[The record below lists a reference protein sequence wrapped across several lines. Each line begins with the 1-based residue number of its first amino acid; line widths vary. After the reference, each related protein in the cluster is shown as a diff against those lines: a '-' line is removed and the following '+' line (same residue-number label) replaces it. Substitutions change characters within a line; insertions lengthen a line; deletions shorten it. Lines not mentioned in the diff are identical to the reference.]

1 MTCTDESD
9 TVPTEELAER
19 LLTIAENRPDG
30 TAEAA
35 WVELCLVL
43 GARVDA
49 RGRLYKKDIDL
60 SSAAGAV
67 AWKEDNSI
75 PAVLSF
81 ETGYDRS
88 GGQIR
93 RAKTHIRVGKVV
105 TDATDLCDELGVGY
119 SSTAGATA
127 GAKSR
132 QELVQELEERGGENA
147 ASGTGRGASSGSGR
161 SEGQSADPVSASA
174 SASRSSSSS
183 CPYGCD
189 TGEAETGENRRSE
202 RSDRK
207 NGGGSKRSLERH
219 RPQRDAF
226 KTRGSRAQRR
236 WLDTRAR
243 MPAER
248 LLFLEL
254 LRHARRGIY
263 QSGEQDEGMDWVGV
277 EAEKMEEKMGA
288 PFHATWKVW
297 HESELIDPHGDGDF
311 VSPAEAEETGQDP
324 RTREFRI
331 SQDVLDEFTGL
342 AEGSRRWWLQTAE
355 PQRTDEPSPLSSDL
369 KDENGNYHPDL
380 IDKALRVLGSAE
392 HRIDLDSVDEAVS
405 ALSEKSGR
413 KARAQLSGLQ
423 LARETISRQAEG
435 EEGVVTIQNAYKP
448 DDSGGRITFKR
459 GGPQGMLGAVKAKA
473 YDLEGYRNYD
483 IKSCHTAALKQWAD
497 ELEELG
503 VDIDTSALDEYPG
516 KDKVVEDTGL
526 PRGLVKVVEH
536 SVKNSAYLP
545 ASLDQ
550 AELIEKI
557 HLEEGRTLQI
567 VDAARKADVDTDKA
581 LSKLYD
587 VFADYRRVAIEI
599 AEALLTTYWDEH
611 KQPAGPKGW
620 CMKNHCG
627 VSFYRSEHIED
638 KEDDSWCHDA
648 RTAVMAWALRGLEGA
663 FCHSITVLSAT
674 RTDFDVVANEHDGLI
689 TRGPIPAGIIQAAR
703 EMSGFHR
710 AELAEKAFADQED
723 IQELYGVEAAP
734 DGRESKPKAKPAQ
747 TGGGDEPT
755 ESGAEGEELD
765 PVVRRHLQRKR
776 EEKRRRHRG
785 PPDEVVAKHSPAPDE
800 RVELTAEEAR
810 RMRGRSRHL
819 Q

>member
-1 MTCTDESD
+1 MTCTNTAE
-9 TVPTEELAER
+9 TVPTEELTEQ
-19 LLTIAENRPDG
+19 LFTIAENRPDG

-43 GARVDA
+43 ADRVGA
-49 RGRLYKKDIDL
+49 RGRLYKKDAGL
-60 SSAAGAV
+60 SSAAGAIG
-67 AWKEDNSI
+67 WKEDNSI

-81 ETGYDRS
+81 ETSYDRS

-105 TDATDLCDELGVGY
+105 SDAANLCDDLDVDYNSAAE
-119 SSTAGATA
+119 ATA
-127 GAKSR
+127 GAETR
-132 QELVQELEERGGENA
+132 QGLVRALAGAEATTDSNA
-147 ASGTGRGASSGSGR
+147 RSDPTDDRDTWSDPITSTSSF
-161 SEGQSADPVSASA
+161 P
-174 SASRSSSSS
+174 SSS

-189 TGEAETGENRRSE
+189 TSSAETNDNRRSE

-207 NGGGSKRSLERH
+207 NGGGSKRCLERH

-226 KTRGSRAQRR
+226 ETRGSRTQRR
-236 WLDTRAR
+236 WLDVRAR

-248 LLFLEL
+248 LLFLKL

-263 QSGEQDEGMDWVGV
+263 QSGKESEGMDWVGV
-277 EAEKMEEKMGA
+277 SSEKMQERMGA
-288 PFHATWKVW
+288 PYHATWKVW
-297 HESELIDPHGDGDF
+297 EGSELIEPYDGGSY
-311 VSPAEAEETGQDP
+311 VSPEQAEETGQDP

-331 SQDVLDEFTGL
+331 PQDALDEFTGL

-355 PQRTDEPSPLSSDL
+355 PVRTDEPSAMSSDL

-380 IDKALRVLGSAE
+380 IDKALRVLDGAE

-405 ALSEKSGR
+405 TLSEKSGR
-413 KARAQLSGLQ
+413 KARARLSGLQ
-423 LARETISRQAEG
+423 LARETIARQADG
-435 EEGVVTIQNAYKP
+435 EEGVVTIQNAYTP
-448 DDSGGRITFKR
+448 DDSGGRISFKR
-459 GGPQGMLGAVKAKA
+459 GGPQGMLGGAKARA
-473 YDLEGYRNYD
+473 YDLEGYHNYD
-483 IKSCHTAALKQWAD
+483 IESCHTAALKQWAD

-503 VDIDTSALDEYPG
+503 VDIDTSPLDEYPG
-516 KDKVVEDTGL
+516 KDKVAADTGL
-526 PRGLVKVVEH
+526 PAALVKTTEH

-581 LSKLYD
+581 LSKLHD

-611 KQPAGPKGW
+611 KQPGGPAGW
-620 CMKNHCG
+620 CMKNHAG
-627 VSFYRSEHIED
+627 VSFYRGEHIED
-638 KEDDSWCHDA
+638 EEDDDSWCHEA

-689 TRGPIPAGIIQAAR
+689 TQGEIPAGIIQAAR
-703 EMSGFHR
+703 EMSGFTR
-710 AELAEKAFADQED
+710 AELAEKDFADQED
-723 IQELYGVEAAP
+723 IQELYGA
-734 DGRESKPKAKPAQ
+734 
-747 TGGGDEPT
+747 
-755 ESGAEGEELD
+755 ESGAEAAESNPQILR
-765 PVVRRHLQRKR
+765 PA
-776 EEKRRRHRG
+776 
-785 PPDEVVAKHSPAPDE
+785 AKATLSPLRAMLRPA
-800 RVELTAEEAR
+800 RSRSSYGGTSSASAR
-810 RMRGRSRHL
+810 RNAVATKAHPTTSWPNTRRIPASGSSFL
-819 Q
+819 QKK